1 MHNDFY
7 IIISIMF
14 DKFILTLRICVCA
27 CVCVFVFVRVFVC
40 GRDIIWKGTLL
51 CVDVMKFGRVH
62 FVSHQIIANRCSHI
76 FLFFQLCSPF
86 LVFVYYAGYQ
96 SSTFITF

>member
-7 IIISIMF
+7 IVISIMF

-51 CVDVMKFGRVH
+51 CGDVM
-62 FVSHQIIANRCSHI
+62 
-76 FLFFQLCSPF
+76 
-86 LVFVYYAGYQ
+86 
-96 SSTFITF
+96 